1 MAMQRVEFTALP
13 DESGPVSPDRL
24 DELQDNIDEAKIDR
38 TPSTAFSGNLNDIK
52 TTSFI
57 YASGSAINIPRK
69 GYSFYMTTI
78 ALNNDYI
85 YQEAKR
91 VTNSMAAMETFERQ
105 CFNGTWTDW
114 KQTNIPIVTTREFK
128 TGKIID
134 GKEEYG
140 KLINLG
146 NLPNASTKNVAHGIN
161 NFTTACNI
169 TKIEGFAQGDN
180 TSCFPLPYSSP
191 SGLTLCIGII
201 ITNSN
206 ISVVTGNDRSSLT
219 GHVTLYYTKNN

>member
-1 MAMQRVEFTALP
+1 MEKINFINNSEPDISAENLNLMQTNV
-13 DESGPVSPDRL
+13 
-24 DELQDNIDEAKIDR
+24 DEAKIDR
-38 TPSTAFSGNLNDIK
+38 TPSTSFSENLNDIK

-57 YASGSAINIPRK
+57 YAAGSAINIPRT
-69 GYSFYMTTI
+69 GYSFYITTI
-78 ALNNDYI
+78 ALNNNYT

-105 CFNGTWTDW
+105 CYNGTWTEW
-114 KQTNIPIVTTREFK
+114 KQTNIPIVTTTEFK

-146 NLPNASTKNVAHGIN
+146 NLPNASTKNVPHGIK

-191 SGLTLCIGII
+191 SELTSCIGII
-201 ITNSN
+201 FTNSN

>member
-1 MAMQRVEFTALP
+1 MEKINFVNNSEPDISAENLNLMQTNV
-13 DESGPVSPDRL
+13 
-24 DELQDNIDEAKIDR
+24 DEAKIDR
-38 TPSTAFSGNLNDIK
+38 TPSTPFSGDLNDIK

-57 YASGSAINIPRK
+57 YASGSTINIPRK

-78 ALNNDYI
+78 ALKNNYI

-91 VTNSMAAMETFERQ
+91 VANSMAAMETFERQ

-114 KQTNIPIVTTREFK
+114 KQTNIPIVTTTEFK

-146 NLPNASTKNVAHGIN
+146 NLPNASTKNVPHGIN

-191 SGLTLCIGII
+191 SDLTSCIGII

>member
-1 MAMQRVEFTALP
+1 MEKINFINNSEPDISAENLNLMQTNV
-13 DESGPVSPDRL
+13 DV
-24 DELQDNIDEAKIDR
+24 AKIDR
-38 TPSTAFSGNLNDIK
+38 TSSTPFSENLNDIK

-57 YASGSAINIPRK
+57 YAAGSAINIPRT
-69 GYSFYMTTI
+69 GYSFYITTI
-78 ALNNDYI
+78 ALNNKYT

-114 KQTNIPIVTTREFK
+114 KQTNIPIVTTTEFK

-146 NLPNASTKNVAHGIN
+146 NLPNASTKNVPHGIK

-191 SGLTLCIGII
+191 SGLTLCIGIT

>member
-1 MAMQRVEFTALP
+1 MEKINFINNSEPDISAENLNLMQTNV
-13 DESGPVSPDRL
+13 
-24 DELQDNIDEAKIDR
+24 DEAKIDR
-38 TPSTAFSGNLNDIK
+38 TPSTPFSENLNDIK

-57 YASGSAINIPRK
+57 YAAGSAINIPRT
-69 GYSFYMTTI
+69 GYSFYITTI
-78 ALNNDYI
+78 ALNNKYT

-114 KQTNIPIVTTREFK
+114 KQTNIPIVTTTEFK

-146 NLPNASTKNVAHGIN
+146 NLPNASTKNVPHGIK

-169 TKIEGFAQGDN
+169 TKIEGFAQGDD